1 MASIAQ
7 PSMKTKSDAVPR
19 KCSKI
24 IAIDRKPLGKL
35 RSGQASEDVSEERA
49 IHKLHALA
57 SRKEN
62 WSHLLD
68 LGAMLFSQDEK
79 AWATTIQIA
88 VQEANRHE
96 KRKEAA
102 PGEKFI
108 FTVLAL
114 YAIGKLTPEVVG
126 GVVDDFA
133 EEFDRATSLYRVK

>member
-7 PSMKTKSDAVPR
+7 PSMKTKSDAVPP

-68 LGAMLFSQDEK
+68 LGAMRFSQDEK
-79 AWATTIQIA
+79 VWATTIQIA
-88 VQEANRHE
+88 IQERDRHRR
-96 KRKEAA
+96 RKE
-102 PGEKFI
+102 PTPVEDFI
-108 FTVLAL
+108 VSILAL
-114 YAIGKLTPEVVG
+114 YSIGKLTPEVVDV
-126 GVVDDFA
+126 VVDDFA
-133 EEFDRATSLYRVK
+133 EEFDQATSLYRVK